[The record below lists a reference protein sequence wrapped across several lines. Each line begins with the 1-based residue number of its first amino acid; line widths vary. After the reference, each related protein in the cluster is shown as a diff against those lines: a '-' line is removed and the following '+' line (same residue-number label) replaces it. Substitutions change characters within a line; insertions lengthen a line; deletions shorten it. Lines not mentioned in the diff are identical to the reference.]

1 MSNNHT
7 VAMISKREVT
17 SIFDNMPKHIYYTIR
32 SSYKTLKVKKAQK
45 DIQEYD
51 YISENRHTPVHKTVM
66 TSMVTCNGFFSNSRN
81 KNLSLNSRSFLGGVR
96 VVLLAIVNSCSLT
109 PSINKSRSDC

>member
-1 MSNNHT
+1 MQPTISVSNASTHFPGDRFNNETCPISMSNNHT

-66 TSMVTCNGFFSNSRN
+66 TSMVTCQW
-81 KNLSLNSRSFLGGVR
+81 
-96 VVLLAIVNSCSLT
+96 LLFQQQKQKFIT
-109 PSINKSRSDC
+109 QQ